1 MTHWLKTR
9 EKSWIDKECCFLH
22 SVCFT
27 PTPSSFPSFTSPSF
41 SLSFSLSQQSRSV
54 PLIILLF
61 LSSLRLTL
69 ADKYSSFSR
78 QQRDWIWFSLL
89 VWMKLLTTANTEWV
103 LVVIW
108 HKHCLHIYTSVE
120 HSQCVRPRLA
130 EFKIKT
136 INNRRTLK
144 PHAWLIVVWLSGW
157 GFNSRRWPNVGKF
170 CNLSLDKGLC
180 CWFIDQQDLEWNKNH
195 CNWTE
200 A

>member
-1 MTHWLKTR
+1 MTHWIKTR

-108 HKHCLHIYTSVE
+108 HKHCLHPYICGTFTVD
-120 HSQCVRPRLA
+120 PDWLNLKLRLSTT
-130 EFKIKT
+130 EE
-136 INNRRTLK
+136 
-144 PHAWLIVVWLSGW
+144 LS
-157 GFNSRRWPNVGKF
+157 
-170 CNLSLDKGLC
+170 NLMLD
-180 CWFIDQQDLEWNKNH
+180 
-195 CNWTE
+195 
-200 A
+200 